1 MLKNQ
6 ISKAAILLKS
16 IGHPIRVSIII
27 SLSQNSV
34 MTVSQLSDHLDVD
47 QPVMSLHLAILRN
60 LMIIQVQ
67 KKGKQSLYSIK
78 ETSIKQAVNIVY
90 HSIK

>member
-60 LMIIQVQ
+60 LKIIQVQ